1 MGIGL
6 GIVLGVVGAILLTGA
21 IGLPT
26 SWPVDNEALGW
37 ILLIAGIVALVLSL
51 VLARQRGRST
61 RVEERRYDQ
70 P

>member
-21 IGLPT
+21 IGLPS
-26 SWPVDNEALGW
+26 SWPVDSDALGW
-37 ILLIAGIVALVLSL
+37 ILLIAGIVALALSL
-51 VLARQRGRST
+51 VLARQRSRST
-61 RVEERRYDQ
+61 RVEERRYEQ